1 MRKSEIFPIALAFL
15 FVFTGLSSAQQTPVK
30 GHKGDK
36 GISFSVSGLSYV
48 GIGKLEGG
56 IGGKYWISNKVA
68 LLGAFGVNAS
78 KTTGNHRDPGYSDFK
93 QYASGYSLFA
103 GVEDH
108 FFLSGKI
115 SPYFGAGV
123 RLTSSS
129 TTYYPPLRIE
139 NPPPGATKKDKR
151 DTDGFGIR
159 GFCGIEYFLA
169 DWVSLAGQ
177 YQMDYSYQKAV
188 RKRTLVVGSGISQP
202 RDEKQTKTTLGV
214 GTSSLV
220 ATFYIW

>member
-1 MRKSEIFPIALAFL
+1 MRKSTIFPIALAFL
-15 FVFTGLSSAQQTPVK
+15 FVFTGLSSAQQTPGK

-68 LLGAFGVNAS
+68 LLGAFGVSAS
-78 KTTGNHRDPGYSDFK
+78 KTTSSYTYPGYSDIK

-103 GVEDH
+103 GVEKH
-108 FFLSGKI
+108 FFLSSKI

-123 RLTSSS
+123 RWTTSS
-129 TTYYPPLRIE
+129 TTLYPPLRIE
-139 NPPPGATKKDKR
+139 NPHPGSTKKDKT
-151 DTDGFGIR
+151 DTGGFGIR

-177 YQMDYSYQKAV
+177 YQMDYSYQKSV
-188 RKRTLVVGSGISQP
+188 RKRTVVGGSGISQP
-202 RDEKQTKTTLGV
+202 RDEEQTKTTLGV
-214 GTSSLV
+214 GTSSLL